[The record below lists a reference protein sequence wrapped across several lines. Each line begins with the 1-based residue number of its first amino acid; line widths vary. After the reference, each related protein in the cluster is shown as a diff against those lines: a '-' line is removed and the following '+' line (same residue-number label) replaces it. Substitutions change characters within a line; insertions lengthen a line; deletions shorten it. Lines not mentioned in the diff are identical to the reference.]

1 MTNFVKIAIVSL
13 AILSGVSA
21 AQAGNYSDKQTEKFF
36 EQQTLNGN

>member
-21 AQAGNYSDKQTEKFF
+21 AQAGDVSPTSAEKFF
-36 EQQTLNGN
+36 AEQQLNGN